1 MSLFSIQGISL
12 STYYQYAY
20 SLSGQHVVN
29 GPTGTPGLT
38 YLMDN
43 AVADG
48 ANFVE
53 LSSFARLSVS
63 TGQISDWINSNGID
77 STAQFSDMAG
87 AIAAAEARGLNVM
100 LKPQVGDFHPDGSF
114 ANLWD
119 PTMTIANPST
129 FFASY
134 KAYILQWAQLAQQY
148 HVPILS
154 LGNEMLDASQP
165 KYTSFWVDIINS
177 VRQVYT
183 GALTFSAVLPLQI
196 NFDPGNEVK
205 QIQFWNLL
213 DYVGMDVYPS
223 LTNHA
228 DPSVAEMDAAW
239 QHNVVNGEAQSYVQS
254 ISQMATSL
262 GKPVLFTETGV
273 ASFPGANDRWDNHD
287 NLIGQPTTH
296 RDYAEQQNWWQSFFD
311 TWAVNKPSWLAG
323 LFIWNNDPTTTI
335 AGTPYHD
342 TGYNI
347 NGKPADTTIRYWFG
361 LNLPPPSG
369 TTATMILRH
378 GADGLYEIYDVG
390 RNAILAASKL
400 GQVGTD
406 WRFVRLGSFFGS
418 DTTDMLL
425 RNANTG
431 DFEVYDVTNNN
442 ITGAALLG
450 TVGLNWATI
459 GFGNFSS
466 FGETDMILRNINNGG
481 MEVYDLRNN
490 QIIGANFM
498 GTVGLNWQFSGVGN
512 FSSRGTSDM
521 LLRNSN
527 TGGLEV
533 YDINSNQITN
543 AAFIGTIGLDWQFSG
558 VGNFSGSPGE
568 TDLLLR
574 NSNTGGLEVYDISNN
589 QLIGAAFIGTVGLD
603 WQFAGIAPVHAPGA
617 SDLVLRNVNTGQF
630 EVYDIAGN
638 QLVGAASLGTVG
650 LDWQLGG
657 FAASSPTG
665 SMGSSDNSTSQLVQA
680 MAGFGGGTHS
690 GESLNAAPLG
700 ADTSQQQLLTT
711 PHA

>member
-12 STYYQYAY
+12 STYYQYGY

-38 YLMDN
+38 YLLDN

-53 LSSFARLSVS
+53 LSSDARLSVS
-63 TGQISDWINSNGID
+63 TGQISDHIVNGID
-77 STAQFSDMAG
+77 ATAQFSDMAG

-100 LKPQVGDFHPDGSF
+100 LKPQVGDFHPNGAFD
-114 ANLWD
+114 NLWD
-119 PTMTIANPST
+119 PTIIIADPST

-154 LGNEMLDASQP
+154 LGNEMLDATQP
-165 KYTSFWVDIINS
+165 QYNSFWVDIINS

-183 GALTFSAVLPLQI
+183 GALTYSALLPLQI
-196 NFDPGNEVK
+196 NFVPNNEVK

-223 LTNHA
+223 LTNHT

-239 QHNVVNGEAQSYVQS
+239 QQNVVNGQVQSYVQS

-287 NLIGQPTTH
+287 NLIAQPTT
-296 RDYAEQQNWWQSFFD
+296 RPDYAEQQNWWQSFFD

-323 LFIWNNDPTTTI
+323 LFVWDNDPTTTI
-335 AGTPYHD
+335 TGNVYHD

-347 NGKPADTTIRYWFG
+347 NGKPADTTIHYWFN
-361 LNLPPPSG
+361 LNPPPPAG
-369 TTATMILRH
+369 TTAAMILRH

-390 RNAILAASKL
+390 RNAILAACKL

-406 WRFVRLGSFFGS
+406 WRYVGLGGFFGS

-425 RNANTG
+425 RSASTG
-431 DFEVYDVTNNN
+431 GFEVYDIANNN
-442 ITGAALLG
+442 ITGAAFLG
-450 TVGLNWATI
+450 AVGLDWQVM

-466 FGETDMILRNINNGG
+466 FGENDMILRNVNTGG
-481 MEVYDLRNN
+481 FEVYDVRSN

-498 GTVGLNWQFSGVGN
+498 GTVGLNWQFSGIGN
-512 FSSRGTSDM
+512 FSGLGESDM

-533 YDINSNQITN
+533 YDIANNQITN
-543 AAFIGTIGLDWQFSG
+543 AAFIGTVGLDWTFSG
-558 VGNFSGSPGE
+558 VGNFSGVAGE

-574 NSNTGGLEVYDISNN
+574 NSTTGGLELYDLSNN
-589 QLIGAAFIGTVGLD
+589 QLTGAAFIGTVGLD
-603 WQFAGIAPVHAPGA
+603 WQFAGIAPIHAAGA
-617 SDLVLRNVNTGQF
+617 SDLVLRNVNTGAF

-638 QLVGAASLGTVG
+638 TLVGAGSLGAVG

-657 FAASSPTG
+657 FSVDPPIASDG
-665 SMGSSDNSTSQLVQA
+665 STYQLVQA
-680 MAGFGGGTHS
+680 MAGFGGSS
-690 GESLNAAPLG
+690 GAADSLNTAPLG
-700 ADTSQQQLLTT
+700 ADTSQQMLLTT
-711 PHA
+711 PQHT